1 MKKITEAYV
10 QLLSKYYAEAAKPK
24 NKIDL
29 LHKKLLILYNLL
41 KKWDSYISL
50 VKASSDMMTTMMEME
65 TQEKEKVE
73 VEPEK
78 QELKEGEQQTADE
91 EATSGSEGEVMDL
104 EKEELDVKKE
114 EKMFKEE
121 VAKFREEKKQGKEE
135 EKKTTEEDPMQKLF
149 SDLFHRIGELDQMF
163 PRNFVQEI
171 QNFSVPKLDYQTV
184 SF

>member
-50 VKASSDMMTTMMEME
+50 VKAGSDMMTTMMEME
-65 TQEKEKVE
+65 AQEKEKVE
-73 VEPEK
+73 EEPEK

-91 EATSGSEGEVMDL
+91 DATSGSEGEVIDL
-104 EKEELDVKKE
+104 EKE
-114 EKMFKEE
+114 
-121 VAKFREEKKQGKEE
+121 
-135 EKKTTEEDPMQKLF
+135 
-149 SDLFHRIGELDQMF
+149 
-163 PRNFVQEI
+163 
-171 QNFSVPKLDYQTV
+171 
-184 SF
+184 